1 MKGFHFYLVL
11 LFCIIISGFSFSAYG
26 QSAENKKTVN
36 ISGKII
42 DGNNKKNIGNVS
54 ITLDGTNIGTVSNAD
69 GNFSL
74 YCPVAN
80 RSGLKFSAVGYSTVL
95 VPLDSLTKGFNT
107 IKMYRRSV
115 NLSEVFVFGGKPE
128 ELVEEALKKIPVNYS
143 GSNDLL
149 EIFYREV
156 IKKGRRFVGVS
167 EAAIDVYKTPYA
179 RRDVSG
185 DKVRIERG
193 RRLVSQKNT
202 DTIAVKILGGPNLA
216 LGIDFVKN
224 ADILLSEQDLP
235 YLDFKMEKPEYV
247 EGRPQYVVSFKP
259 KIKLNYP
266 QFRGTLYIDSELIA
280 FTRAE
285 FEMDPSD
292 KAMMT
297 SAILHKKPRGL
308 RFSPQKIEFIVSYK
322 QKDGKTYL
330 NYIQNVMRFK
340 CDMKRRLFSSA
351 YEVFT
356 EMVVVDREENTKQ
369 KISMKEAFKP
379 RQIFYDLVDQY
390 WDENYWL
397 DYNIIEP
404 TESLEHAVDKLRK
417 NKKI

>member
-1 MKGFHFYLVL
+1 MKGFHVYLC
-11 LFCIIISGFSFSAYG
+11 LFLCIIISGFNVSVNG
-26 QSAENKKTVN
+26 QSADNKKTVN

-54 ITLDGTNIGTVSNAD
+54 ITLEGTNIGTVSNSD

-74 YCPVAN
+74 YCPVDK
-80 RSGLKFSAVGYSTVL
+80 RSGLKFSAVGYSTVFL
-95 VPLDSLTKGFNT
+95 PLDSLTKEFNT

-115 NLSEVFVFGGKPE
+115 QLSEVFVYGGEPE
-128 ELVEEALKKIPVNYS
+128 KLVEESLKKIPVNYS
-143 GSNDLL
+143 SSNDLL
-149 EIFYREV
+149 EVFYREI

-167 EAAIDVYKTPYA
+167 EAAIDVYKTPYG

-193 RRLVSQKNT
+193 RRLVSQKSS
-202 DTIAVKILGGPNLA
+202 DTIAVKIIGGPNLA

-224 ADILLSEQDLP
+224 ADILLSEKDLSL
-235 YLDFKMEKPEYV
+235 LDFKMEKPEYV

-259 KIKLNYP
+259 KYKQDYP
-266 QFRGTLYIDSELIA
+266 QFCGKFYIDSELIA

-292 KAMMT
+292 KAMMS
-297 SAILHKKPRGL
+297 SAILHKKPKGL

-390 WDENYWL
+390 WDEDYWL

-417 NKKI
+417 NKKV